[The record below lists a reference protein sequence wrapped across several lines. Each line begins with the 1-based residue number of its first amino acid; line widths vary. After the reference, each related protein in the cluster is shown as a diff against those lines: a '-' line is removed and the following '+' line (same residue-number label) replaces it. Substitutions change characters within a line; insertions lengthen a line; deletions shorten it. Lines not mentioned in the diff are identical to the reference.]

1 MTQGLV
7 GGTATP
13 NPPDGVKERK
23 PMRAREDQMP
33 AAGLLQD
40 KVALVTGASMGI
52 GEAIAFDLAANG
64 AHVAFTY
71 RQHAEEAAEV
81 ARKIESHCRQAL
93 PLQADVSS
101 FDDALR
107 VVEEVRQKLGGLH
120 ILVNNAGM
128 NWDGVIWKMT
138 EQQWDRVIAVDLKGT
153 FNYIRAAA
161 PIFREQGYGKIVNIT
176 SINGLR
182 GKFGQSNYSAAKGG
196 VIALT
201 KTVARELGRSNVN
214 VNAVA
219 PGLIETDMVR
229 QAPEQV
235 REMALAEIVLGRLG
249 TPEEVAWVVTFLC
262 SERARHITGEVITVD
277 GGQYM

>member
-1 MTQGLV
+1 MS
-7 GGTATP
+7 
-13 NPPDGVKERK
+13 ERTDE
-23 PMRAREDQMP
+23 RIEQAES
-33 AAGLLQD
+33 GLLHD

-52 GEAIAFDLAANG
+52 GEAIALDLAANG
-64 AHVAFTY
+64 AHVAFTF
-71 RQHAEEAAEV
+71 RRHAEEAAAV
-81 ARKIESHCRQAL
+81 AGRIEEHHRRAL
-93 PLQADVSS
+93 TLQADVAS
-101 FDDALR
+101 FEDAQR
-107 VVEEVRQKLGGLH
+107 VIQEVQGGLGQLD
-120 ILVNNAGM
+120 ILINNAGM
-128 NWDGVIWKMT
+128 NWDGVVWKMT
-138 EQQWDRVIAVDLKGT
+138 EEQWDQVIAVDLKGT

-161 PIFREQGYGKIVNIT
+161 PIFKEQGSGKIVNVT

-201 KTVARELGRSNVN
+201 KTVARELGRYNVN

-219 PGLIETDMVR
+219 PGLIETLMVK

-249 TPEEVAWVVTFLC
+249 TPEEVAWVITFLC
-262 SERARHITGEVITVD
+262 SERARHISGQVIQVD